1 MSALFSL
8 KVIAADRIFY
18 DGKVQCVIL
27 PAIDGE
33 KAILA
38 HHEEMALAI
47 TVGEMKIKLEDDSW
61 ITAVVSDG
69 FAGVAN
75 NRCQVIV
82 YSCERPE
89 EIDINRAKAAKE
101 RAEEQMRQKQ
111 SIIEYH
117 VSSASLAR
125 AMARLKEAG
134 KFDPTG
140 Y

>member
-8 KVIAADRIFY
+8 KIITANRVFF
-18 DGKVQCVIL
+18 DGSVQCVVL

-47 TVGEMKIKLEDDSW
+47 AVGEIRIKKEDGSWLE
-61 ITAVVSDG
+61 AVVSDG

-75 NRCQVIV
+75 NRCQIIV
-82 YSCERPE
+82 YSCELPD
-89 EIDINRAKAAKE
+89 EIDINRAQAAKE
-101 RAEEQMRQKQ
+101 RAEEQLRQQQ
-111 SIIEYH
+111 SIVEYH

-125 AMARLKEAG
+125 AMARLKEAN
-134 KFDPTG
+134 KIHPTG

>member
-1 MSALFSL
+1 MNSLFSI
-8 KVIAADRIFY
+8 KVISADRVFF
-18 DGKVQCVIL
+18 DGKAQCVIL
-27 PAIDGE
+27 PALDGE
-33 KAILA
+33 KAIMA

-47 TVGEMKIKLEDDSW
+47 AVGEMKIKLEDDSW
-61 ITAVVSDG
+61 ITAVVSEG

-101 RAEEQMRQKQ
+101 RAEEQLRQKQ

-117 VSSASLAR
+117 VSNASLAR
-125 AMARLKEAG
+125 AMARLKEAN
-134 KFDPTG
+134 KIHPTG